1 MATNAW
7 TYKLYDLVTHTFL
20 GTLPFHGVSFSK
32 ALNTQ
37 GSFSGSINIKDP
49 RVTALDPSTMT
60 IPGKTALYVDLNGT
74 IVWGG
79 IIWTRQFSRST
90 GTLSIGGQET
100 WSYFAHRI
108 QANDYTVPPTINF
121 GRGAG
126 APTYWSANP
135 ADPVLISAQVVYDAL
150 GAFSIGGTTSSG
162 YAGISIQGNGLTPS
176 AAYVSPSLPISQN
189 QTVDQIVTQLSSLP
203 YLTGFDFS
211 LDAAYNSSGL
221 PALTLNFWWPRR
233 GRIAGSTGLTI
244 NTSGAM
250 DYDYPEDGTAIGN
263 KIIETGGQGVYQRVA
278 QDAGLISSGGYPLLE
293 KVINKSNVTD
303 PVVLT
308 YMSRYDLALYRLAV
322 ATPSVTIPID
332 YPSMALGD
340 YIVGD
345 DVRWIIDADERFPNG
360 SDSYWRVV
368 SSDVSVPDSGIA
380 TQKLTFNTPPST

>member
-20 GTLPFHGVSFSK
+20 GTLPFKGVSFSK

-37 GSFSGSINIKDP
+37 GSFSGSINVKDS
-49 RVTALDPSTMT
+49 RITALDPSALTT
-60 IPGKTALYVDLNGT
+60 PGKTALYVDLNGT

-90 GTLSIGGQET
+90 GMLSIGGQET

-150 GAFSIGGTTSSG
+150 GAFSIGGTTATG
-162 YAGISIQGNGLTPS
+162 GVGISIQGNGLTPS
-176 AAYVSPSLPISQN
+176 AAYVSPSLPITQN

-263 KIIETGGQGVYQRVA
+263 KITETGGQGVYQQIA
-278 QDAGLISSGGYPLLE
+278 QDAGLIGSGGYPLLE

-303 PVVLT
+303 PVVLK
-308 YMSRYDLALYRLAV
+308 YMSSYDLALYRLAV

-368 SSDVSVPDSGIA
+368 SSNVSVPDSGIA